1 MKSGHIWA
9 AVFIGVTLASLINLF
24 IYIPLSFLFAFL
36 AVIGGVALI
45 IFLFSDTFKTVS
57 KVTKI
62 PGTGLIGCWVTSFI
76 SITVGF
82 SSIYLD
88 LIRQNPYHFSGIID
102 GISALY
108 FSVNTFATV
117 GFGDIYP
124 VSPIAKLLVTSEI
137 FIALVVLPLTV
148 GTSIA
153 WIIKYKIKQQNKASI
168 HDLEQAKQRRLSRI
182 K

>member
-1 MKSGHIWA
+1 MGIGILIGIMLATLMTLFVNIPFS
-9 AVFIGVTLASLINLF
+9 AVFASLAIMGGVTLI
-24 IYIPLSFLFAFL
+24 L
-36 AVIGGVALI
+36 A
-45 IFLFSDTFKTVS
+45 LFSNTYRIKSRIT
-57 KVTKI
+57 TE
-62 PGTGLIGCWVTSFI
+62 PGMGLIGCWVMSFI

-82 SSIYLD
+82 SSIYLE
-88 LIRQNPYHFSGIID
+88 LVQHNPHHFSGITD

-108 FSVNTFATV
+108 FSLNTFATV

-124 VSPIAKLLVTSEI
+124 VSPIAKFLVTSEI
-137 FIALVVLPLTV
+137 FIAIVVLPLTV

-153 WIIKYKIKQQNKASI
+153 WIVNYKIKHQSKASV

>member
-1 MKSGHIWA
+1 MEGWRIWGGIL
-9 AVFIGVTLASLINLF
+9 IGITIASLINLLIDVPISAVF
-24 IYIPLSFLFAFL
+24 ASLS
-36 AVIGGVALI
+36 VISGVTLI
-45 IFLFSDTFKTVS
+45 FVLFSDNFRIQP
-57 KVTKI
+57 KI
-62 PGTGLIGCWVTSFI
+62 IKEPGMSLIGCWVMSFV

-88 LIRQNPYHFSGIID
+88 MVRHSPHHFSGIID

-124 VSPIAKLLVTSEI
+124 VSSMAKFLVAGEI
-137 FIALVVLPLTV
+137 FIAIIVLPLTV

-153 WIIKYKIKQQNKASI
+153 WIINYKINQQNKASI

>member
-1 MKSGHIWA
+1 MKQGHVWGGIL
-9 AVFIGVTLASLINLF
+9 IGVTVISLLNLLINIPFSAVFASLAIISGITL
-24 IYIPLSFLFAFL
+24 IFAS
-36 AVIGGVALI
+36 
-45 IFLFSDTFKTVS
+45 FSDTFRITS
-57 KVTKI
+57 KIIKE
-62 PGTGLIGCWVTSFI
+62 PEMSLIGCWVMSFV

-88 LIRQNPYHFSGIID
+88 LVRHNPHHFSGIID

-124 VSPIAKLLVTSEI
+124 VSSIAKFLVTGEI
-137 FIALVVLPLTV
+137 FIAIIVLPLTI

-153 WIIKYKIKQQNKASI
+153 WIINYKIEQQNKASI